1 MVRRDAF
8 TLVELLVVIAI
19 IGILVAML
27 LPAVQAAREA
37 ARRTQCMNN
46 LKQIGVGFLNHE
58 SAYHH
63 LPSGGWGWWWDGDPD
78 RGHGRAQPGGWLYN
92 ILPFIEEAAIHDL
105 GADGSA
111 NIITAGQMQ
120 GAAMAATKVIPTYA
134 CPSRRALQLYPLVA
148 LPDGTHLALNANAVP
163 AVFRS
168 DYAANA
174 GDTFIQW
181 TSGPTSMANAIAGV
195 GFTPAAQ
202 NSTGI
207 VYQQSSVRLADIT
220 DGTAYTYLAGEKYL
234 ASDHY
239 TDGQDISDD
248 QSCLSGDDYDL
259 QGWTRAEGTNGPYTP
274 LVDTPGFLQYGR
286 FGASTRHA
294 CTFVFCGRR
303 SAHSIAYSI
312 DASSHQLLGNRA
324 DHLVVD
330 INSF

>member
-1 MVRRDAF
+1 MVHRDAF

-195 GFTPAAQ
+195 GFTPAARTAPGL
-202 NSTGI
+202 STSKAPCVWRTSPTARHTHI
-207 VYQQSSVRLADIT
+207 WQAKNTWPRTIT
-220 DGTAYTYLAGEKYL
+220 PMAKTLVMIKVASAATTMTYKVGLEPKVQMAPTL
-234 ASDHY
+234 RWS
-239 TDGQDISDD
+239 IR
-248 QSCLSGDDYDL
+248 
-259 QGWTRAEGTNGPYTP
+259 RAFSNTVG
-274 LVDTPGFLQYGR
+274 LKIHR
-286 FGASTRHA
+286 
-294 CTFVFCGRR
+294 TF
-303 SAHSIAYSI
+303 
-312 DASSHQLLGNRA
+312 
-324 DHLVVD
+324 
-330 INSF
+330 